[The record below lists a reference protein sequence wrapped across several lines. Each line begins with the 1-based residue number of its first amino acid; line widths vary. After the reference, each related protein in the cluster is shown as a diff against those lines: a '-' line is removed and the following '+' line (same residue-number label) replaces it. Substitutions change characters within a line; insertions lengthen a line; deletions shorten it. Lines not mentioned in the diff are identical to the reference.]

1 VINILID
8 EKVQK
13 IFWFL
18 WRNTREPYTIREVA
32 RETEVSYGSTWAI
45 LKEFEELNLVYGIE
59 KRRAHLYVLNF
70 DHPLCFHVWS
80 LLNALMREKA
90 TDLVQETQEVN
101 MAGEGFIVQVKSNG
115 RVRTVCCSDTR
126 VKGLQTVTY
135 KDFTRLCSDDRE
147 FYTTVWNSGIVLAG
161 EKAFYDIMWELAE
174 KKVIGVGGK

>member
-8 EKVQK
+8 EKAQK

-18 WRNTREPYTIREVA
+18 WRNTREPYTIREIA

-45 LKEFEELNLVYGIE
+45 LKEFEGLNLVYGIE

-80 LLNALMREKA
+80 LLNALVREKTTGLMREIQ
-90 TDLVQETQEVN
+90 DVN
-101 MAGEGFIVQVKSNG
+101 ISGGFIVQVRSNG
-115 RVRTVCCSDTR
+115 GVETVCCSDTR
-126 VKGLQTVTY
+126 IKGLQTVTY
-135 KDFTRLCSDDRE
+135 KDFIRLCSDRE

-161 EKAFYDIMWELAE
+161 EKAFYDIMWNLAE
-174 KKVIGVGGK
+174 KRVIGVGG

>member
-1 VINILID
+1 MINILID
-8 EKVQK
+8 EKAQK

-90 TDLVQETQEVN
+90 TGLTDETQDVN
-101 MAGEGFIVQVKSNG
+101 ISGGFIVQVKSNG
-115 RVRTVCCSDTR
+115 REKTVCCSDTR
-126 VKGLQTVTY
+126 IKGLATVTY
-135 KDFTRLCSDDRE
+135 KDFIRLCSDRK

-161 EKAFYDIMWELAE
+161 EKAFYDIMWKLAE
-174 KKVIGVGGK
+174 KKVIGVGG